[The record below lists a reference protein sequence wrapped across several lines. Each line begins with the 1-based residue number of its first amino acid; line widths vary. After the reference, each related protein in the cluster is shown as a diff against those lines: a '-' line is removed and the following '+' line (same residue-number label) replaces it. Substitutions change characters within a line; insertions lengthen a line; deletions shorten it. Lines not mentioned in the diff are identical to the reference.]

1 MLISCAAGFL
11 RLFRDDRWIITDAP
25 ISVVRSLDAF
35 GFSEIFQQGRYI
47 LNQTTEPCDANQVW
61 EAKHSNDIFLN
72 ITTRGNVA
80 VNDEGVLA
88 HNSFSTGEVK
98 GSRADRD
105 AFLIAVLTRKGR
117 LKCKTNIWTQFS
129 ELVERKHD
137 FQVTESAW
145 HISMNFDFK
154 RCPLIETAVDTPVHY
169 EPSNGH
175 NPVDTVLANYDTRP
189 FNCSEEFL
197 NYRTTVQN
205 EDCIKLRAD
214 LERVKVKSTVSNER
228 LHRQRPQSQDPPF
241 DPDGVP
247 FWTLPYPSPRR
258 IEAVRSRFYR

>member
-1 MLISCAAGFL
+1 MGRVDAEPSAVTSPYHAAYTTALVRCMLIVCVNQLRSMGFYVYSVTTDG
-11 RLFRDDRWIITDAP
+11 FITDAP

-154 RCPLIETAVDTPVHY
+154 RCPASSCPPPHLKKIQFNSLQNFFHKSSQSLFLHYTLLI
-169 EPSNGH
+169 
-175 NPVDTVLANYDTRP
+175 
-189 FNCSEEFL
+189 
-197 NYRTTVQN
+197 
-205 EDCIKLRAD
+205 
-214 LERVKVKSTVSNER
+214 
-228 LHRQRPQSQDPPF
+228 
-241 DPDGVP
+241 
-247 FWTLPYPSPRR
+247 
-258 IEAVRSRFYR
+258 